1 MQIKLDEDIVTTIL
15 TNHHVLKSE
24 EMAAEASTT
33 FNYDG
38 RGEPMVIKLCPNIFF
53 RTSQVRFCS
62 CLIPKYFFCSQTS
75 EILRKPPSILIKYNT
90 TGTPKIDNMINFYFY
105 VSTIL

>member
-1 MQIKLDEDIVTTIL
+1 MRIKLDEGIVTTIL

-53 RTSQVRFCS
+53 RTSQVS
-62 CLIPKYFFCSQTS
+62 FF
-75 EILRKPPSILIKYNT
+75 LVHKLVNYYGNHRV
-90 TGTPKIDNMINFYFY
+90 F
-105 VSTIL
+105 

>member
-1 MQIKLDEDIVTTIL
+1 MQIKLDEDIVTTVL

-53 RTSQVRFCS
+53 RTSQVF
-62 CLIPKYFFCSQTS
+62 YTQVFFFVHQ
-75 EILRKPPSILIKYNT
+75 LVNYYGNHLV
-90 TGTPKIDNMINFYFY
+90 F
-105 VSTIL
+105 